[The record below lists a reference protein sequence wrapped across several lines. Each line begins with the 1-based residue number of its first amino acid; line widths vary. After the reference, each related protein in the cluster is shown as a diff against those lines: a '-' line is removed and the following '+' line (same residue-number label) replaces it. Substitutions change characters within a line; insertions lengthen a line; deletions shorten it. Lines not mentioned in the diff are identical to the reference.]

1 MSPFPARQAL
11 VRWHTET
18 VTVSERIA
26 ALDWEAIEGQLWEF
40 GYAKTPPMLVPEECQ
55 ELIALY
61 PDDSRF
67 RSRIDMARYRFGLG
81 DYKYFAH
88 PLPPVVTDLRV
99 AAYARLAAV
108 ANRWSEALGRRA
120 PYPTDLD
127 AFLAHCARRGQTKPT
142 PLLLHYE
149 AGGYNCLH
157 QDIYGEIA
165 FPLQLTCFLSRRGV
179 DYEGGDFL
187 LVEQRPRAQS
197 RGESIQTEQGEMVIF
212 TTRER
217 PARGAR
223 GWFRCAM
230 RHGVSRV
237 RAGTRYT
244 LGVIFHDAK

>member
-1 MSPFPARQAL
+1 MRLSQ
-11 VRWHTET
+11 
-18 VTVSERIA
+18 RIA
-26 ALDWEAIEGQLWEF
+26 ALDWEAIEAQLWEF
-40 GYAKTPPMLVPEECQ
+40 GYAKTAPVLTPEECR

-88 PLPPVVTDLRV
+88 PLPAVVTELRA
-99 AAYARLAAV
+99 AAYRRLAAV
-108 ANRWSEALGRRA
+108 ANRWSEALDRRGR
-120 PYPTDLD
+120 YPADLD
-127 AFLAHCARRGQTKPT
+127 AFLAYCARRGQTKPT

-149 AGGYNCLH
+149 VGGYNCLH
-157 QDIYGEIA
+157 QDIYGEVA
-165 FPLQLTCFLSRRGV
+165 FPLQLTCFLSRRGI

-223 GWFRCAM
+223 GWFRCGM

-244 LGVIFHDAK
+244 LGVIFHDAR